1 MKKADRRQLEGLY
14 DRYEQLIY
22 RVAYGVLKSV
32 EQAED
37 VTQETFIQLYHNLP
51 TLKKLNESDTKRY
64 ILKIAKNKA
73 IDYYRKNQKQ
83 HDFLSQYQHSQGIS
97 EDNVA
102 SKVNE
107 LISEEQMVKLLKIL
121 PTSYQNV
128 FMYRLYYGLS
138 TREVA
143 ELTALSE
150 ANVRKQYERAKKKII
165 STIGGAEDDNIRE
178 TLAGIS

>member
-1 MKKADRRQLEGLY
+1 M
-14 DRYEQLIY
+14 
-22 RVAYGVLKSV
+22 
-32 EQAED
+32 
-37 VTQETFIQLYHNLP
+37 
-51 TLKKLNESDTKRY
+51 
-64 ILKIAKNKA
+64 
-73 IDYYRKNQKQ
+73 
-83 HDFLSQYQHSQGIS
+83 
-97 EDNVA
+97 A

-128 FMYRLYYGLS
+128 FMYRVYYGLS

-143 ELTALSE
+143 ELMALSE
-150 ANVRKQYERAKKKII
+150 VNVRKQYERAKKKII